1 MRSALWVNLAEVIEG
16 HLRREPAQD
25 EEMSGQEL
33 SA

>member
-1 MRSALWVNLAEVIEG
+1 MSVSSWVNLAEVIEG
-16 HLRREPAQD
+16 HSRRELAQD